1 VIRLRELVGAALRR
15 RRLAQGRTLR
25 QVADDAGISLTYLS
39 EIERGRKEPSSEVL
53 AALSDAL
60 GVVLSEVLRE
70 VAETLAQLE
79 AAREAAPVGFLPDR
93 PATPA
98 ATRTAP
104 DRRAR
109 VVDLQAELTA
119 RLSRPAPD
127 PEELDELEELVGE
140 EQLGLLTTHP
150 APARPRPPLGRM
162 REHLRGRVLDFQAY
176 AARRSA

>member
-1 VIRLRELVGAALRR
+1 VTRLRELIGANLRR

-25 QVADDAGISLTYLS
+25 QVADAAGISLTYLS

-79 AAREAAPVGFLPDR
+79 AARAAAPIGFLPYR
-93 PATPA
+93 PTTAARTP
-98 ATRTAP
+98 TAP

-119 RLSRPAPD
+119 RLTRPALD
-127 PEELDELEELVGE
+127 PALQELGELVGE
-140 EQLGLLTTHP
+140 ERLGLLTGR
-150 APARPRPPLGRM
+150 PARPRHPLGQTKKPAG
-162 REHLRGRVLDFQAY
+162 GRVLDFQAY

>member
-1 VIRLRELVGAALRR
+1 MTRLRELIGANLRR

-25 QVADDAGISLTYLS
+25 QVADAAGISLTYLS

-79 AAREAAPVGFLPDR
+79 AARAAVPIGFLPYR
-93 PATPA
+93 PTPA
-98 ATRTAP
+98 RAPAVP

-109 VVDLQAELTA
+109 VVDLRAELAA
-119 RLSRPAPD
+119 RLTRPALDPD
-127 PEELDELEELVGE
+127 ALEELEELVGE
-140 EQLGLLTTHP
+140 EQLGLLTGR
-150 APARPRPPLGRM
+150 PARPRHPFGQMKEPVG
-162 REHLRGRVLDFQAY
+162 GRVLDFQAY